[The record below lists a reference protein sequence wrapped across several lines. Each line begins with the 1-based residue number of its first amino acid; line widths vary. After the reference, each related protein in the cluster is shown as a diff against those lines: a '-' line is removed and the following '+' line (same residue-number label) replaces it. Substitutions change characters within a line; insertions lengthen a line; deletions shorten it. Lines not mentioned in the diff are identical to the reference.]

1 MDVFGSK
8 LLRGGCK
15 YVGKLALGCNCPSVD
30 VVLAEDDGRK
40 NVVSW
45 RLICVGGLL
54 DGGAVVVLCLGRGG
68 GGRLMSDSGGDDEGR
83 YVGFSFV
90 DDVMFACE
98 VAGRAAIRWGGE
110 VEPLNMK
117 ELLREG
123 KVLLL
128 LLKGESAGEV
138 EGVDSSSSL
147 SVEEVM
153 VEIDMPLERGE
164 AMDSTLASTSAIA
177 AGDIIC

>member
-1 MDVFGSK
+1 MDA
-8 LLRGGCK
+8 LL
-15 YVGKLALGCNCPSVD
+15 D
-30 VVLAEDDGRK
+30 DDDGRK

-45 RLICVGGLL
+45 RLICTGALL

-90 DDVMFACE
+90 DDVIFACE
-98 VAGRAAIRWGGE
+98 VEGRAIIRWGGE
-110 VEPLNMK
+110 VAPLNIK
-117 ELLREG
+117 ELHREG
-123 KVLLL
+123 KVLLWS
-128 LLKGESAGEV
+128 KGESAGEV

-164 AMDSTLASTSAIA
+164 VMDSTLASTSAIA
-177 AGDIIC
+177 AGDMICWGVYLLPC